1 MRVQKKYTMR
11 TLMKSAKTALVAF
24 SILGVTVT
32 FMSCAGSSQQ
42 NHQTDP
48 DTPPSWENDMGR
60 PAPDGGKIF
69 KRGSCLF

>member
-32 FMSCAGSSQQ
+32 FISCAGSSQQ
-42 NHQTDP
+42 GHQTAP
-48 DTPPSWENDMGR
+48 GTPPSWEHDMGR
-60 PAPDGGKIF
+60 PAPGGEKVF